1 MQESRLGL
9 IRDDEDF
16 PKGLKL
22 VSESKVERVQD
33 RYEILTAK
41 RRLNVYQANRKV
53 SIWQRQR
60 GRRWMSFSKPRTM
73 GWHFAISSRKA

>member
-1 MQESRLGL
+1 L

-16 PKGLKL
+16 SKGLKL

-53 SIWQRQR
+53 FHLATATGKKMDVI
-60 GRRWMSFSKPRTM
+60 SKPRTM
-73 GWHFAISSRKA
+73 GWHFAISSGKPEESTQS